1 MVSPDASSR
10 YHRQYL
16 KASTGLTKGWL
27 LDEGSSGRVSGMM
40 NQRARISMIFLLI
53 ALAMA
58 AWLSRTFWEREVLRS
73 LIGQVT
79 LDGFLFGFPLIL
91 AGCLLASARWAFMAG
106 VIYGTIGLALD
117 ISTIVQDL
125 VHPSTQQAIVLMSG
139 ITGLLNFLLIVVGG
153 GGFLDVGSAGKPPEV
168 PPPSPRFPS
177 PT

>member
-1 MVSPDASSR
+1 
-10 YHRQYL
+10 
-16 KASTGLTKGWL
+16 
-27 LDEGSSGRVSGMM
+27 MM
-40 NQRARISMIFLLI
+40 NQRARFFMVFLLI

-58 AWLSRTFWEREVLRS
+58 AGLSRTLWEREEQSS
-73 LIGQVT
+73 LMGQIAW
-79 LDGFLFGFPLIL
+79 DGFFFGLPLIL

-117 ISTIVQDL
+117 ISTIVQGV
-125 VHPSTQQAIVLMSG
+125 VHPSPQQAIVLMSG